1 MKSFKVRGKQISDE
15 AVTIC
20 APLCAQ
26 KRFDLLSETRRIVS
40 SCAPMVEWRL
50 DLCQEAW
57 TEETLQLTMTA
68 LREVLGERILLV
80 TIRTA
85 KEGGA
90 FAAGSARYQQLY
102 RWVLASGQAPVFR
115 S

>member
-1 MKSFKVRGKQISDE
+1 M
-15 AVTIC
+15 
-20 APLCAQ
+20 
-26 KRFDLLSETRRIVS
+26 S

-68 LREVLGERILLV
+68 LREVLG
-80 TIRTA
+80 
-85 KEGGA
+85 
-90 FAAGSARYQQLY
+90 SA
-102 RWVLASGQAPVFR
+102 SC